1 MLNREQVTQEQTAQ
15 SSLLTPQHLPT
26 TWVANIRV
34 TLKPV
39 VNDPP
44 GLAMR
49 DALHNL
55 GYSGVQQV
63 RSGKYIQVTLESASH
78 EEAEKAVH
86 QMCRHLLANPVIE
99 DYTFDVQAQSK

>member
-1 MLNREQVTQEQTAQ
+1 MSRWL
-15 SSLLTPQHLPT
+15 
-26 TWVANIRV
+26 ANVRV

-55 GYSGVQQV
+55 GYSGVEKV
-63 RSGKYIQVTLESASH
+63 RSGKNLQVYLSAGSDS
-78 EEAEKAVH
+78 EARELVDD
-86 QMCRHLLANPVIE
+86 MCKRLLANPVIE
-99 DYTFDVQAQSK
+99 DYTFDVQTAE